1 MERVQR
7 TLEWA
12 GKILLG
18 EAPLPKARGSLTSHS
33 RGKNVQS
40 GRLEKEAC
48 GGLAGEGAATEGE
61 LGGLQHPPSP
71 LPTWCC

>member
-40 GRLEKEAC
+40 GRLEKEA
-48 GGLAGEGAATEGE
+48 
-61 LGGLQHPPSP
+61 
-71 LPTWCC
+71 